1 MPCTICNHP
10 KRPDI
15 DQALIAGSVTLAAL
29 SQKYGLSTSALHRHK
44 AHLEAKV
51 SRAQAQLQDNLRQ
64 GYIFQLSQFLE
75 MAMQTAQAA
84 QAEGNFKLV
93 LQAIAQGT
101 RLIKIIL
108 KQDFPLDSRLVYEIL
123 VSPQWATQAGLLP
136 NDPQILAAGRQA
148 LAETLSSHCPDS
160 APAPTSPDPLQD
172 LESFTETLLNLAQ
185 QVAPLTTASQN
196 LETENH
202 LFRKREKSGK
212 LPGKT
217 SLRKD
222 NNVLN
227 QQDNLINKIAGK
239 NSSSS
244 QPGAWLQELDAGR
257 LDIETLNAIG
267 AGRPVPATLDI
278 FKPGICP

>member
-1 MPCTICNHP
+1 MPCTICQHP

-29 SQKYGLSTSALHRHK
+29 SQEYGLSTSALHRHK
-44 AHLEAKV
+44 AHLQARV

-123 VSPQWATQAGLLP
+123 ASPQWATQAGLLP
-136 NDPQILAAGRQA
+136 NDPQVLAVSRQTLAGDLDAPCPETPAASPSPNPLEDLELLQENLLSLAQAAGQPKNDNR
-148 LAETLSSHCPDS
+148 L
-160 APAPTSPDPLQD
+160 LQ
-172 LESFTETLLNLAQ
+172 
-185 QVAPLTTASQN
+185 
-196 LETENH
+196 
-202 LFRKREKSGK
+202 KREKGGK
-212 LPGKT
+212 LPGN
-217 SLRKD
+217 SFGFD
-222 NNVLN
+222 
-227 QQDNLINKIAGK
+227 KIYEEYQRILEEEKISGTDKSRAV
-239 NSSSS
+239 
-244 QPGAWLQELDAGR
+244 QGR
-257 LDIETLNAIG
+257 
-267 AGRPVPATLDI
+267 
-278 FKPGICP
+278 